1 MDRLNQWK
9 SPSISYDSD
18 SMPITVLYAMDV
30 IGLLTVWVNTTS
42 AVSVGRVFLKN
53 FPPRG
58 SVEVRTRLVGQ
69 TGTGLMTQPRG
80 FRTHDPASW
89 AG

>member
-42 AVSVGRVFLKN
+42 AVSVGRVF
-53 FPPRG
+53 
-58 SVEVRTRLVGQ
+58 
-69 TGTGLMTQPRG
+69 
-80 FRTHDPASW
+80 
-89 AG
+89 